1 MHCGCYKNIHA
12 RDLHILDQI
21 IIKVSKSMLQ
31 FLFKPFF
38 YSIPLGTFGYLLKM
52 RCFLSVLKLP

>member
-1 MHCGCYKNIHA
+1 MPRH
-12 RDLHILDQI
+12 LHILDQI
-21 IIKVSKSMLQ
+21 SMKVSKSMLQ
-31 FLFKPFF
+31 FLFKPLF